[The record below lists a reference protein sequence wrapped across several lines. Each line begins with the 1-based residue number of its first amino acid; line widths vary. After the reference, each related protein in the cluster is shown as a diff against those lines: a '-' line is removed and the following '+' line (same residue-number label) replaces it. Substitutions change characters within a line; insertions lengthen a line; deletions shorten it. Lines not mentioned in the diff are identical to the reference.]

1 MSNVEIR
8 REETLAGPTIFY
20 TVTDT
25 TLSMTINCGGIYF
38 EDGKGEITVEIGEN
52 GFIGNDPYVKD
63 VECLTDRELHLIFE
77 IAKYQ
82 YYNFKEIE
90 RVEEF

>member
-8 REETLAGPTIFY
+8 REETLAGPTVFY

-25 TLSMTINCGGIYF
+25 TLSMTINSGGIYF
-38 EDGKGEITVEIGEN
+38 EDGKGEIAIEIGEN
-52 GFIGNDPYVKD
+52 GFAGNDPYVRD
-63 VECLTDRELHLIFE
+63 VESLTDRELHLIFE

-82 YYNFKEIE
+82 YKNFKETE
-90 RVEEF
+90 RFEEF